1 MKRHP
6 VILDL
11 ETQKTFREESDH
23 KKLGISVV
31 AIYDYADGKGKTFT
45 ESEIGQLFPI
55 LENASYI
62 IGYNIVG
69 FDIPV
74 LQGYYPGDVN
84 IFAKFDLMED
94 IRTKIGRRLGLNDL
108 AGATLDEK
116 KTGHGLMAIDYFK
129 EGKWDEL
136 KKYCLD
142 DVMVTQR
149 LFEYGIDK
157 GHVLYRNETGTV
169 PVPVEWRKYKEE
181 SGSGGNMPLTLPF

>member
-1 MKRHP
+1 MKKYP

-11 ETQKTFREESDH
+11 ETQKTFREESDP

-31 AIYDYADGKGKTFT
+31 AIYDYATGEGRVFT
-45 ESEIGQLFPI
+45 EKEVGKLFPI

-62 IGYNIVG
+62 IGYNSVA

-84 IFAKFDLMED
+84 HFSQFDLMED
-94 IRTKIGRRLGLNDL
+94 IRGKIGRRLGLNDL
-108 AGATLDEK
+108 AGATLNVK
-116 KTGHGLMAIDYFK
+116 KSGHGLMAIDYFK

-142 DVMVTQR
+142 DVIVTR
-149 LFEYGIDK
+149 DLFEHGVEK
-157 GHVLYRNETGTV
+157 GHVLYKNERGIITV
-169 PVPVEWRKYKEE
+169 NVDWKRYKEDNGT
-181 SGSGGNMPLTLPF
+181 SNAMPMTLPF